1 MTPIAP
7 ASRSAGFRGY
17 LTVGRILRWVVS
29 LVLVGVA
36 AYIVTGR
43 TDELSG
49 ATSYLENLHWYW
61 FVVAILVELVSVLAY
76 AALQGRLL
84 AAGGVHIRM
93 RSLTGITVASSSI
106 QNSLPGGV
114 VFSAVWS
121 FRQYNRR
128 GADDVLSGWTLLA
141 TSALSLIAIVFL
153 AGAGL
158 AAADEIADSFN
169 LVGVIAAMVVLTI
182 LVIVAWTRRAA
193 ILRSFMRPLTFA
205 QRLIRRPKANIRTL
219 IEEVIDR
226 MAAVTPRTTDW
237 LVSAGFALAFW
248 FFDAACLV
256 AAFLAVGARVP
267 WRAVPLAY
275 AAGQLAANLPITPGG
290 LGVVEGSLTIAL
302 VAYGGGQ
309 ASTVAAVLVYRLI
322 SFWALLPPGWVCWG
336 VCSWVLR
343 KAESASLV
351 EPAIPEPAT

>member
-1 MTPIAP
+1 
-7 ASRSAGFRGY
+7 
-17 LTVGRILRWVVS
+17 VS

-36 AYIVTGR
+36 AYIVAGR

-49 ATSYLENLHWYW
+49 AGSYLENLHWYW
-61 FVVAILVELVSVLAY
+61 FAIAITVELMSVVAY
-76 AALQGRLL
+76 AALQVRLL
-84 AAGGVHIRM
+84 AAGVVRLGM
-93 RSLTGITVASSSI
+93 SALTGITVASSSI

-141 TSALSLIAIVFL
+141 TSALSLIALVLL

-158 AAADEIADSFN
+158 AAADNTADSFN
-169 LVGVIAAMVVLTI
+169 LVGVIAAMVVLTV
-182 LVIVAWTRRAA
+182 LVIVAWTRREA
-193 ILRSFMRPLTFA
+193 ILRSLTRPLAFI
-205 QRLIRRPKANIRTL
+205 QRTIGRPKGNAGVL
-219 IEEVIDR
+219 LQEVSDR
-226 MAAVTPRTTDW
+226 MAAVTPRPTDW
-237 LVSAGFALAFW
+237 LVSGCFALAFW

-256 AAFLAVGARVP
+256 AAFLAVGAHVP
-267 WRAVPLAY
+267 WRAIPLAY

-336 VCSWVLR
+336 VCSWALR
-343 KAESASLV
+343 KADSAGLI
-351 EPAIPEPAT
+351 EMPAPSPEPAV

>member
-1 MTPIAP
+1 
-7 ASRSAGFRGY
+7 
-17 LTVGRILRWVVS
+17 VS

-36 AYIVTGR
+36 AYIVAGR

-61 FVVAILVELVSVLAY
+61 FAIAVMVEVVSVVAY

-84 AAGGVHIRM
+84 AAGGVRLGM
-93 RSLTGITVASSSI
+93 STLTAITVASYSI

-114 VFSAVWS
+114 VFSTVWS

-128 GADDVLSGWTLLA
+128 GADDVLSAWTLLA
-141 TSALSLIAIVFL
+141 TSALSLIALVLL

-158 AAADEIADSFN
+158 AASEDTADAYN
-169 LVGVIAAMVVLTI
+169 LGGVVAGMVLLTVV
-182 LVIVAWTRRAA
+182 VIVAWLRRDA
-193 ILRSFMRPLTFA
+193 ILRSLARPLA
-205 QRLIRRPKANIRTL
+205 LLQRTIGRPRGNASALVR
-219 IEEVIDR
+219 EVTDR
-226 MAAVTPRTTDW
+226 MAAVTPRPADW
-237 LVSAGFALAFW
+237 LVSAAFALAFW

-256 AAFLAVGARVP
+256 AAFLAVGAEVP
-267 WRAVPLAY
+267 WRALPLAY

-322 SFWALLPPGWVCWG
+322 SFWGLLPPGWVCWG
-336 VCSWVLR
+336 VCSWDLR
-343 KAESASLV
+343 KADRARLIEV
-351 EPAIPEPAT
+351 PEPAA